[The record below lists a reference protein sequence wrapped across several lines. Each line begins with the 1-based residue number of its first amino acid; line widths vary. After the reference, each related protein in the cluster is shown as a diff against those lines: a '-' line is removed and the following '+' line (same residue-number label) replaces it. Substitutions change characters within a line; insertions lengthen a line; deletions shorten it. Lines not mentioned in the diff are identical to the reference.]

1 MTYFPEIIRIL
12 DRFREPRIETL
23 DGEFRTS
30 TADKSFQ
37 LYDGIRTG
45 RFPSDHAAAGS
56 LYSSSPTDPKYSTLK
71 SRLKW
76 RLLNTLFHLNLQ
88 RAGFSEYATALYKVY
103 RRAFL
108 AHTLLILGA
117 RTTAMKLAEKTLR
130 ESLEYQFPL
139 VAVQM
144 GTLLRTHASLTGSIT
159 QYNKYDSTLKEQ
171 LAQLH
176 AETLSWEYYERAVA
190 VLGRKV
196 SPGQDFLQHL
206 ASNIEELQ
214 DLRHS
219 VESVTFATNLFRM
232 SLMYANATLNRA
244 GAVEV
249 SQDAIEYLKRFP
261 RLVAPA
267 RIAEF
272 AAGKLEAYSAL
283 QDFQNAALAA
293 AEGATYVGK
302 GSNNWFTFSE
312 RQFQLLMLSRK
323 FVEAENLYEE
333 VTQHTRF
340 AALPP
345 YLQERWK
352 IFELYLQ
359 FALQTVPEYETLPLR
374 KKFDLQA
381 FLRFIPVA
389 SKDKHGMYVAVL
401 IIHILYMLEAGD
413 FGGIIDRMD
422 ALRTY
427 RSRYLRGKSNRRSA
441 LFFRLLTVMEN
452 NSFNYTL
459 TRQKSERIYKQL
471 RSTAI
476 EAPETNEEIQIIPYE
491 WLWERVMTKLKEYE
505 EVGLKR

>member
-30 TADKSFQ
+30 TTDKSFQ
-37 LYDGIRTG
+37 LYDGIRSG
-45 RFPSDHAAAGS
+45 RYPTDHVAAGS
-56 LYSSSPTDPKYSTLK
+56 LYNSDPTDAKYNTLK

-76 RLLNTLFHLNLQ
+76 RLLNTLFHLNLR

-130 ESLEYQFPL
+130 ESLEYQFAL
-139 VAVQM
+139 VSIQM
-144 GTLLRTHASLTGSIT
+144 STLLRTHASLVGST
-159 QYNKYDSTLKEQ
+159 SQYNKYDRTVK
-171 LAQLH
+171 AQLDQLQ
-176 AETLSWEYYERAVA
+176 AETVSWEYYERATA

-196 SPGQDFLQHL
+196 HPGEEFLRTLSGHIQRLH
-206 ASNIEELQ
+206 ELRAEV
-214 DLRHS
+214 D
-219 VESVTFATNLFRM
+219 SVTFATNLYRL
-232 SLMYANATLNRA
+232 SLMYANASLDRHE
-244 GAVEV
+244 AVSV
-249 SQDAIEYLKRFP
+249 SNEAIEYLKKYP
-261 RLVAPA
+261 KLVAPA

-272 AAGKLEAYSAL
+272 AAGKLEAFSAL
-283 QDFQNAALAA
+283 QDFESAVHAA
-293 AEGATYVGK
+293 AEGAAYVGK

-333 VTQHTRF
+333 VTQHGRF
-340 AALPP
+340 SALSP

-359 FALQTVPEYETLPLR
+359 FALQTVPEYESLPLR

-413 FGGIIDRMD
+413 FSGIIDRMD

-459 TRQKSERIYKQL
+459 TKQKSERIYKQL

-491 WLWERVMTKLKEYE
+491 WLWERVLTKLREYE
-505 EVGLKR
+505 EVGLKK

>member
-1 MTYFPEIIRIL
+1 M
-12 DRFREPRIETL
+12 IENI
-23 DGEFRTS
+23 ER
-30 TADKSFQ
+30 
-37 LYDGIRTG
+37 
-45 RFPSDHAAAGS
+45 
-56 LYSSSPTDPKYSTLK
+56 
-71 SRLKW
+71 
-76 RLLNTLFHLNLQ
+76 
-88 RAGFSEYATALYKVY
+88 
-103 RRAFL
+103 
-108 AHTLLILGA
+108 
-117 RTTAMKLAEKTLR
+117 
-130 ESLEYQFPL
+130 
-139 VAVQM
+139 
-144 GTLLRTHASLTGSIT
+144 
-159 QYNKYDSTLKEQ
+159 
-171 LAQLH
+171 LH
-176 AETLSWEYYERAVA
+176 AVRGEVDS
-190 VLGRKV
+190 VL
-196 SPGQDFLQHL
+196 L
-206 ASNIEELQ
+206 
-214 DLRHS
+214 
-219 VESVTFATNLFRM
+219 ATNLYRL
-232 SLMYANATLNRA
+232 SLMYANATLNR
-244 GAVEV
+244 VEAITV
-249 SQDAIEYLKRFP
+249 SDEAANYLRQFP
-261 RLVAPA
+261 KLVAPA

-272 AAGKLEAYSAL
+272 VSGKLEAYTAMQRFDL
-283 QDFQNAALAA
+283 AVTAARECAILF
-293 AEGATYVGK
+293 GK
-302 GSNNWFTFSE
+302 GTNNWFTFSE

-359 FALQTVPEYETLPLR
+359 FALQTVPEYESLPLR